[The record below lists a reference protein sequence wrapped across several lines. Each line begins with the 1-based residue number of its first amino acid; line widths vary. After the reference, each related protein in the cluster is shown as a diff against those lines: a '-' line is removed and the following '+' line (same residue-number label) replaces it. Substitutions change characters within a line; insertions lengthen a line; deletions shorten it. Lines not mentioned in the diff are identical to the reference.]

1 MDSFRTTGEGKAVLQ
16 WHASGHGGP
25 LLPAPRHRATVTNQP
40 RRSLFSAVDASEL
53 AWQRIAAFDGR
64 DPIATLKCTV
74 HVGIVPANIIP
85 SAHLQSSRSQTCT
98 PKPLGIG
105 GFGAAFDLE
114 YVVGL
119 TGASGAGCYGR
130 KTTL

>member
-1 MDSFRTTGEGKAVLQ
+1 MKSARAAGASRNVSRAAARRAVVRIIMDSFRTTGEGKAVLQ

-85 SAHLQSSRSQTCT
+85 S
-98 PKPLGIG
+98 
-105 GFGAAFDLE
+105 
-114 YVVGL
+114 
-119 TGASGAGCYGR
+119 
-130 KTTL
+130 